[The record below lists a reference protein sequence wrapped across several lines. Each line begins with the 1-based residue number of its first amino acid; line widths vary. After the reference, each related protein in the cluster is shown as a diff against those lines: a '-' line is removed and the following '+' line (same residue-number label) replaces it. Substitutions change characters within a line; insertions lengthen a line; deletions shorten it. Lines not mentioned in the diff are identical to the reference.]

1 MKCCDSNLWP
11 LDETHL
17 ANNEEEYRGE
27 EAKVKV
33 VYSGQECRRTENQ
46 TSGPRIKNRQQLNKT
61 LPDVWSEDLPG
72 EKKAHHQ
79 RATQCFA
86 TFLAVMQHE
95 EHKCQSK
102 VSVV

>member
-17 ANNEEEYRGE
+17 ANNEEKYKEGE

-46 TSGPRIKNRQQLNKT
+46 TSGPRIFQ
-61 LPDVWSEDLPG
+61 
-72 EKKAHHQ
+72 EKRKPTIKGQHNVEQPFWHQ
-79 RATQCFA
+79 ACN
-86 TFLAVMQHE
+86 M
-95 EHKCQSK
+95 KMI
-102 VSVV
+102 SVKQKFQV